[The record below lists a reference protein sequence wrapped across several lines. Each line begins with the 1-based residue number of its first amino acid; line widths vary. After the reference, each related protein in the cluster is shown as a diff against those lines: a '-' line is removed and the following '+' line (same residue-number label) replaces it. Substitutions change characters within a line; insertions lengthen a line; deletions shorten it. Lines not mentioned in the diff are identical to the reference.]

1 MDNNYELYENAKKR
15 IRQRKRLYYHFVVFI
30 VGILFLLVLNKIL
43 NYGEDSI
50 IPNWSYYVIGIWFFL
65 WCIHFSNVYLFNR
78 FMNKEWELKETDRL
92 IKKQEAKIVDLSKK
106 VEKKFE
112 DQKKALEIEL
122 NTSKSDSEKES

>member
-1 MDNNYELYENAKKR
+1 
-15 IRQRKRLYYHFVVFI
+15 
-30 VGILFLLVLNKIL
+30 
-43 NYGEDSI
+43 
-50 IPNWSYYVIGIWFFL
+50 
-65 WCIHFSNVYLFNR
+65 
-78 FMNKEWELKETDRL
+78 MNKEWELKETDRL